1 MAPYT
6 YIIQKNF
13 SQTGFV
19 ILNRPEVHNALH
31 IDMIREISDS
41 VRRFNDDDS
50 IRIIRF
56 EAEGTNFSAGADL
69 HWMKKGMEQS
79 REQLHAESRELAM
92 LFNEIYNSGKLTISV
107 LKGKVLGGA
116 NGIAAASDIAIAT
129 PQTSFAFTEVKLGLI
144 PATIAPYIVRRTGN
158 TVAGEWMLSGRKI
171 DADEAFSRGLVN
183 MIWKEEELGEKL
195 EDLTKLLLT
204 NSPNATAGIKKLFK
218 LQSFSKDPD
227 ELIDTTSKLIAGF
240 RVSEEGQE
248 GIRAF
253 FEKRKPRWIHD

>member
-1 MAPYT
+1 
-6 YIIQKNF
+6 
-13 SQTGFV
+13 
-19 ILNRPEVHNALH
+19 
-31 IDMIREISDS
+31 
-41 VRRFNDDDS
+41 
-50 IRIIRF
+50 
-56 EAEGTNFSAGADL
+56 
-69 HWMKKGMEQS
+69 
-79 REQLHAESRELAM
+79 M